1 MNRIFIPDQI
11 QLGNTIE
18 IVDQKNYLVSVL
30 RLGVKSRI
38 LIFNGIDGE
47 YAGEIQEIK
56 KKSIL
61 INIVK
66 KVREQY
72 FLEELK
78 IYLANIKPEKMYLA
92 IDLAIQLGATSI
104 TPIITEYVQYKQVN
118 YDKINKRI
126 IESTEQSNRL
136 DKAEI
141 NKSINFISLIQQTEQ
156 RIIWANESEIKADIN
171 DLDIKLFHSILI
183 GPEGGFSD
191 REKKLIL
198 ENQNF
203 KSVTLGKTILRT
215 ETALACAISQMNLL
229 KNK

>member
-1 MNRIFIPDQI
+1 MNRIFITYQI
-11 QLGNTIE
+11 HLGNIIE
-18 IVDQKNYLVSVL
+18 ILDQTNYLINVL
-30 RLGVKSRI
+30 RLSIKSKI

-47 YAGEIQEIK
+47 YIAEIQEIK

-61 INIVK
+61 INIIK
-66 KVREQY
+66 KVREQF
-72 FLEELK
+72 FLEELN
-78 IYLANIKPEKMYLA
+78 IYLANIKPEKMFLA

-126 IESTEQSNRL
+126 IESIEQSNRL
-136 DKAEI
+136 DKPTL
-141 NKSINFISLIQQTEQ
+141 NQSINFISLIQQKEKM
-156 RIIWANESEIKADIN
+156 IIWANEREIQTNIN

-183 GPEGGFSD
+183 GPEGGFSE
-191 REKKLIL
+191 REKNLML

-203 KSVTLGKTILRT
+203 KSVSLGKTILRT